1 MKKTLLFLLLLG
13 IAAPSF
19 SQQVFKTTPKSVIGF
34 LEYLPPNYNSNS
46 DKYPIVIFLHGL
58 GERGPNSTDPS
69 VVAGGSGLISK
80 HGPPKHVKNGE
91 NFPFIL
97 ISPQLKNNYGNWPAA
112 YVMEVIDYVKTY
124 LRIDERKIH
133 ITGLSLGGGGAWL
146 MAQNY
151 PQMFASVSPVCG
163 ASNSTA
169 KACGLAA
176 ENLPVWAFHGDA
188 DPTVGVGKTITM
200 VNAINACTPKPSPLA
215 KMTIYPGM
223 KHNAWDPAYAPDHSN
238 HNPNIYEWMMQFTNT
253 VNNGNKIPVANAGTD
268 RWTTDKT
275 YTLTAS
281 GTDAD
286 GTITSYA
293 WTKMSGPACTM
304 SSANTK
310 SLALS
315 GLNKG
320 TYVFKVTVTDNAGD
334 KDSDYV
340 TLNVHSAPVA
350 NAGPDVAITLPANS
364 VTLNGSG
371 TDSDGTIASYAWS
384 FVSGP
389 ATPTLANATSK
400 SVTVSALNTPGTYTF
415 QLQVKDN
422 RGGTATDNVVVTVNN
437 SPDRTGNTPPVANAG
452 SDKTITLPTTSVS
465 ITGSGTDSDGTIA
478 SYKWTFVSG
487 PVTPTLSGATST
499 KVTVNGLTKAGTYK
513 LQLEVKDDVGET
525 GTDEVIITVKAAA
538 NVAPV
543 ANAGSDKTITL
554 PTTSVSLTGSG
565 TDSDGTIA
573 SYKWIFVS
581 GPVTPALSGATS
593 AKVTVN
599 GLTKAGTYKLKLEV
613 KDNAGATG
621 TDEVIITV
629 KAAANVAPVAN
640 AGNDVTITQPTSSV
654 SLTGSGSDSDGTIA
668 SYKWTFVSGPV
679 TPSLSGA
686 TAAKVT
692 VNGLTAAGKYTMQL
706 EVKDNNGATGK
717 DQVVITV
724 KAATANIPPV
734 AYAGKDVFIYVPE
747 SSATLIGTGTDPDG
761 QVVSFSWK
769 QISGPKATTIS
780 GANTNK
786 ITVSGLTV
794 IGFYAFKLTVTDD
807 RGATHEDK
815 VAINVR
821 DVSTTSASF
830 AMENTL
836 DEAYAVE
843 SVADL
848 ADDGNP
854 YWNDKQVVVY
864 NESGAR
870 LYAGKWSADSYQ
882 SVLRQ
887 PGMYIITIMNG
898 GIVLETRKIMI
909 VR

>member
-1 MKKTLLFLLLLG
+1 MKRTLLFFLLLG

-34 LEYLPPNYNSNS
+34 LEYLPADYHSNS
-46 DKYPIVIFLHGL
+46 DKYPIEIFLHGS
-58 GERGPNSTDPS
+58 GERGPKSTDPA
-69 VVAGGSGLISK
+69 VLQGGASLLTKI
-80 HGPPKHVKNGE
+80 GPPKHVKDGHQ
-91 NFPFIL
+91 FPFIL
-97 ISPQLKNNYGNWPAA
+97 ISPQLKSNYGNWPVS

-133 ITGLSLGGGGAWL
+133 ITGLSLGGGGAWS
-146 MAQNY
+146 MAHTY
-151 PQMFASVSPVCG
+151 PEMFASLSPVCG
-163 ASNSTA
+163 GYNSPT
-169 KACGLAA
+169 KACAIAG
-176 ENLPVWAFHGDA
+176 ENIPVWAFHGDA
-188 DPTVGVGKTITM
+188 DPTVNVGKTKTM
-200 VNAINACTPKPSPLA
+200 VNAINACTPTPNPLA
-215 KMTIYPGM
+215 KMTIYPGV
-223 KHNAWDPAYAPDHSN
+223 KHNAWDRAYAPNHSY
-238 HNPNIYEWMMQFTNT
+238 HDPNVYEWMMQYTNT

-268 RWTTDKT
+268 RRTSETS

-286 GTITSYA
+286 GSIASYA

-304 SSANTK
+304 NGTSSK
-310 SLALS
+310 SLSLS
-315 GLNKG
+315 GLTKG
-320 TYVFKVTVTDNAGD
+320 TYLFKVTVTDNAGAS
-334 KDSDYV
+334 DSDYV
-340 TLNVHSAPVA
+340 TLNVDGATVA
-350 NAGPDVAITLPANS
+350 NAGPDVTITLPTNS
-364 VTLNGSG
+364 VVLNGSG
-371 TDSDGTIASYAWS
+371 T
-384 FVSGP
+384 V
-389 ATPTLANATSK
+389 
-400 SVTVSALNTPGTYTF
+400 
-415 QLQVKDN
+415 
-422 RGGTATDNVVVTVNN
+422 
-437 SPDRTGNTPPVANAG
+437 
-452 SDKTITLPTTSVS
+452 
-465 ITGSGTDSDGTIA
+465 SDGTIA

-487 PVTPTLSGATST
+487 PATPTLSNATSKSATVSALNTAGTYTFQLEVKDSRGGTATDKVVVTVNNSPDRTVNTPPVANAGKDKIITLPTTSISITGSGSDSDGTIVSYKWTVISGPVTPTLSGAAST
-499 KVTVNGLTKAGTYK
+499 KVTVSGLTKAGTYK
-513 LQLEVKDDVGET
+513 LQLEVKDDAGAT
-525 GTDEVIITVKAAA
+525 AKDAMAITVKAAA
-538 NVAPV
+538 NTAPV
-543 ANAGSDKTITL
+543 ANAGSDVTVTL
-554 PTTSVSLTGSG
+554 P
-565 TDSDGTIA
+565 A
-573 SYKWIFVS
+573 
-581 GPVTPALSGATS
+581 
-593 AKVTVN
+593 
-599 GLTKAGTYKLKLEV
+599 
-613 KDNAGATG
+613 
-621 TDEVIITV
+621 
-629 KAAANVAPVAN
+629 
-640 AGNDVTITQPTSSV
+640 SSV

-747 SSATLIGTGTDPDG
+747 SSATLIGTGTDQDG